1 MKSRGCFDHRV
12 HGTKFLR
19 TGDFFVC
26 VCYAGTNFCDEDIL
40 VFFAGNKFLRFSKST
55 QYPALIFSVR
65 A

>member
-19 TGDFFVC
+19 TGDFFLC

-55 QYPALIFSVR
+55 
-65 A
+65 